1 MKKVTLDTSK
11 IARYVW
17 IGRRDIN
24 WYHDCEAV
32 FTKLFG
38 KEELELTAKLF
49 AATSITTALKSNLTL
64 FRKAYWEIKNDKPIG
79 NYLPN
84 IKLQLE
90 LIRAGQPLSG
100 RKIQAFAG
108 GMSGFK
114 DAVVVDIWLCRAFGI
129 YRQSFRTTT
138 GKEII
143 GGDAQVPL
151 LDDYAMAKAKTGRL
165 RSASPT
171 TSEYNAVEDY
181 VRGEARAMGLEPRQ
195 LSAAIWSGIRID
207 RTGDRN
213 THYKEILTNSLTN
226 LFNVI

>member
-1 MKKVTLDTSK
+1 MKKVVLDTSK

-24 WYHDCEAV
+24 WYHDCEDV

-38 KEELELTAKLF
+38 KDRLELVAKLF

-64 FRKAYWEIKNDKPIG
+64 FRKAYWEIQNNKPIG
-79 NYLPN
+79 SYLPN

-129 YRQSFRTTT
+129 YKQSFRNN
-138 GKEII
+138 GK
-143 GGDAQVPL
+143 PL
-151 LDDYAMAKAKTGRL
+151 SPLPMALPFLDEPMVEEAKAGRM

-171 TSEYNAVEDY
+171 TGQYNAVENY
-181 VRGEARAMGLEPRQ
+181 VREEAAAMRIEPRQ
-195 LSAAIWSGIRID
+195 LSAMIWSGVRID
-207 RTGDRN
+207 ATGNFN